1 MTPTPKESKSEL
13 PLNKMPVNRKGEI
26 ISVTDGT
33 QILNSDEKL
42 SEMGLI
48 RGTIIEKVGEM
59 PLHGPVQIFV
69 KGTRIAIGYSI
80 ARRIMVRLV

>member
-1 MTPTPKESKSEL
+1 
-13 PLNKMPVNRKGEI
+13 
-26 ISVTDGT
+26 
-33 QILNSDEKL
+33 L

-69 KGTRIAIGYSI
+69 KGTRIAVGYSI